1 VAEHFHTLEQIAEAT
16 TEELEAINE
25 IGPRMAESIVQFFEK
40 PEVQDTLQRLREA
53 GVNMTYTGPNRVDA
67 DEVDSYFAGKTIVL
81 TGTLEQ
87 LSRKEAKEELEAL
100 GAKVTGSV
108 TKKTD
113 LLIAGEKAGSK
124 LDKAKELDI
133 EIMDEKAMLKELGNV
148 KTT

>member
-1 VAEHFHTLEQIAEAT
+1 LGIRFVGAKAARLVADLFLSLEQIAEAT

-87 LSRKEAKEELEAL
+87 LSRKEAK
-100 GAKVTGSV
+100 
-108 TKKTD
+108 
-113 LLIAGEKAGSK
+113 
-124 LDKAKELDI
+124 
-133 EIMDEKAMLKELGNV
+133 
-148 KTT
+148 